1 MTEEKKVT
9 IRGKVVIK
17 KMAKGSKS
25 EGNAIC
31 IHTDDSTYVLRRV
44 GGNPFND
51 SVLNDFVGKE
61 VTAKGVISENLFLA
75 TEIKVST

>member
-1 MTEEKKVT
+1 MPEEKKRT

-17 KMAKGSKS
+17 KTAKGSKS
-25 EGNAIC
+25 ESNAIC
-31 IHTDDSTYVLRRV
+31 IDTGDSTYVLRRV

-51 SVLNDFVGKE
+51 SILNDLVGKE
-61 VTAKGVISENLFLA
+61 VTATGVINQHLFLA